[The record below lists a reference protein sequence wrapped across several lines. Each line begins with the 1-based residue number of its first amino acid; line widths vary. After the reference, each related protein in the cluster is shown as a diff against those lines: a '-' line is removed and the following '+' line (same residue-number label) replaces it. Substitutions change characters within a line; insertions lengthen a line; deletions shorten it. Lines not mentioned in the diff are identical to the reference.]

1 MSNDRVFTR
10 LNKVLLIYTGGT
22 IGMGLNPRTNALE
35 PLDFDHLISNLPEF
49 SCLQTDVD
57 VYQFNEP
64 IDSSDMSPR
73 KWAQLVRIISK
84 QYDQY
89 DGLSYFTAPTRWL
102 IQHRHCRSCLRISP
116 SL

>member
-89 DGLSYFTAPTRWL
+89 DGFVILR
-102 IQHRHCRSCLRISP
+102 HRHDGLFSIGVVVP
-116 SL
+116 A